1 MGAARISRVF
11 GAVNLGSFRVSA
23 MIMGLTEG
31 GELIVLGSSHRA
43 SAGLRRGYVTDSQAA
58 THAIREAIERAE
70 KDAGTGIESVW
81 VGCAGAGLASRI
93 SRVEIPINGRRI
105 EEEDVDHLL
114 VTARDTLDSDGRMV
128 LHAQPAHYSVDGP
141 HGVANPVGLYAEQ
154 LGVDVHVLLADGA
167 PIRNIITAVQS
178 AHLTVEG
185 VVAAPIASAHAAL
198 TPEERELG
206 TALIEIGGDVTNVAV
221 LRNGMVQAMRAI
233 PLGSGDITD
242 AIASTFGI
250 RRQHAQRLKCV
261 SGSALA
267 SPSDHREQV
276 PVDPDGDPRAGSV
289 NRADLVAVITEQL
302 GRLTDEIGKSLKA
315 MDFAGAKGGPAVL
328 TGGGAELA
336 GCAEFVQNALGRPV
350 RIGKPQTLRG
360 LPPAH
365 AAPGFSTLVG
375 LCLYA
380 AKDPVDIRTV
390 KAKYQTQT
398 RLSGL
403 GLVQRVW
410 RAARDY
416 F

>member
-1 MGAARISRVF
+1 MAAARIARVF

-31 GELIVLGSSHRA
+31 GEMIVLGSSHRA
-43 SAGLRRGYVTDSQAA
+43 SAGVRRGYVTDSQAA
-58 THAIREAIERAE
+58 THAIREAVERAE
-70 KDAGTGIESVW
+70 KEAGTAIESVW
-81 VGCAGAGLASRI
+81 VGCAGAGLASRV

-114 VTARDTLDSDGRMV
+114 VTARDTLEPDGRMV

-154 LGVDVHVLLADGA
+154 LGVDVHILLADGA

-206 TALIEIGGDVTNVAV
+206 TALIEIGSDVTNVAV

-242 AIASTFGI
+242 AIASRFGI

-276 PVDPDGDPRAGSV
+276 PVDPDDPRAGSI
-289 NRADLVAVITEQL
+289 NRADLVAVVTEQL
-302 GRLTDEIGKSLKA
+302 GRITDEAGKALKA
-315 MDFAGAKGGPAVL
+315 MDFAGARGGPAVL
-328 TGGGAELA
+328 TGGGAELP
-336 GCAEFVQNALGRPV
+336 GSAEFVQNALGRPV

-365 AAPGFSTLVG
+365 SSPGFSTLVG
-375 LCLYA
+375 LCTYA
-380 AKDPVDIRTV
+380 ARDPVDIRTV
-390 KAKYQTQT
+390 KAKYQSQT
-398 RLSGL
+398 RARGL
-403 GLVQRVW
+403 GLVNRVW
-410 RAARDY
+410 RAGRDY

>member
-1 MGAARISRVF
+1 MGTARISRVF

-43 SAGLRRGYVTDSQAA
+43 SAGVRRGYVTDSKAA
-58 THAIREAIERAE
+58 THAIREAVERAE

-93 SRVEIPINGRRI
+93 SRVEIPIHGRRI

-114 VTARDTLDSDGRMV
+114 VTARDTLEPDGRMV

-154 LGVDVHVLLADGA
+154 LGVDVHILLADGA

-185 VVAAPIASAHAAL
+185 VVAAPIASAHACL

-276 PVDPDGDPRAGSV
+276 PVDPDDPRIGSV
-289 NRADLVAVITEQL
+289 NRADLIAVITEQL
-302 GRLTDEIGKSLKA
+302 GRLTDEIGKALKA
-315 MDFAGAKGGPAVL
+315 MDFSGAKGGPAVL

-336 GCAEFVQNALGRPV
+336 GSAEFVQNALGRPV
-350 RIGKPQTLRG
+350 RIGKPQVLRG

-365 AAPGFSTLVG
+365 ATPGFSTLVG

-390 KAKYQTQT
+390 KAKYQSQT
-398 RLSGL
+398 RLGGL
-403 GLVQRVW
+403 GLVSRVW
-410 RAARDY
+410 RAGREY

>member
-1 MGAARISRVF
+1 MGAARIARVF
-11 GAVNLGSFRVSA
+11 GAVNLGSFRISA

-43 SAGLRRGYVTDSQAA
+43 SAGLRRGYVTDSKAA
-58 THAIREAIERAE
+58 THAIREAVERAE

-81 VGCAGAGLASRI
+81 IGCAGAGLASRI

-114 VTARDTLDSDGRMV
+114 VTARDTLQPDGRMV

-154 LGVDVHVLLADGA
+154 LGVDIHVLLADGA

-185 VVAAPIASAHAAL
+185 VVAAPIASAYAAL

-206 TALIEIGGDVTNVAV
+206 TALIEIGCDVTNVAV

-250 RRQHAQRLKCV
+250 RRHHAQRLKCV

-267 SPSDHREQV
+267 SPSDHREQL
-276 PVDPDGDPRAGSV
+276 PVDPEDPRAGTV

-302 GRLTDEIGKSLKA
+302 GRLTDEMGKSLKA
-315 MDFAGAKGGPAVL
+315 MDFSGAKGGPAVL

-336 GCAEFVQNALGRPV
+336 GSPEFVQNALGRPV

-365 AAPGFSTLVG
+365 ATPGFSTLVG
-375 LCLYA
+375 MCLYA

-390 KAKYQTQT
+390 KAKYQTST
-398 RLSGL
+398 RSSGL

>member
-1 MGAARISRVF
+1 MAAARIARVF

-31 GELIVLGSSHRA
+31 GEMIVLGSSHRA
-43 SAGLRRGYVTDSQAA
+43 SAGVRRGYVTDSQAA
-58 THAIREAIERAE
+58 THAIREAVERAE
-70 KDAGTGIESVW
+70 KDAGTAIESVW
-81 VGCAGAGLASRI
+81 VGCAGAGLGSRV

-114 VTARDTLDSDGRMV
+114 VTARDTLEPDGRMV

-154 LGVDVHVLLADGA
+154 LGVDVHILLADGA

-206 TALIEIGGDVTNVAV
+206 TALIEIGSDVTNVAV

-242 AIASTFGI
+242 AIASRFGI

-276 PVDPDGDPRAGSV
+276 PVDPDDPRAGSI
-289 NRADLVAVITEQL
+289 NRADLVAVVTEQL
-302 GRLTDEIGKSLKA
+302 GRITDEAGKALKA
-315 MDFAGAKGGPAVL
+315 MDFAGARGGPAVL
-328 TGGGAELA
+328 TGGGAELPRWTSAPLRPSTSRRRARA
-336 GCAEFVQNALGRPV
+336 GWAWSTGS
-350 RIGKPQTLRG
+350 G
-360 LPPAH
+360 
-365 AAPGFSTLVG
+365 APGATISDRP
-375 LCLYA
+375 A
-380 AKDPVDIRTV
+380 IEAQMRE
-390 KAKYQTQT
+390 
-398 RLSGL
+398 
-403 GLVQRVW
+403 
-410 RAARDY
+410 
-416 F
+416 

>member
-43 SAGLRRGYVTDSQAA
+43 SAGVRRGYVTDSKAA

-70 KDAGTGIESVW
+70 KDAGTGIQSVW
-81 VGCAGAGLASRI
+81 VGCAGAGLGSRI

-114 VTARDTLDSDGRMV
+114 VTARDTLQPDGRMV

-206 TALIEIGGDVTNVAV
+206 TALIEIGGDVTNVAED
-221 LRNGMVQAMRAI
+221 R
-233 PLGSGDITD
+233 
-242 AIASTFGI
+242 
-250 RRQHAQRLKCV
+250 K
-261 SGSALA
+261 
-267 SPSDHREQV
+267 
-276 PVDPDGDPRAGSV
+276 SV
-289 NRADLVAVITEQL
+289 V
-302 GRLTDEIGKSLKA
+302 
-315 MDFAGAKGGPAVL
+315 
-328 TGGGAELA
+328 
-336 GCAEFVQNALGRPV
+336 
-350 RIGKPQTLRG
+350 
-360 LPPAH
+360 
-365 AAPGFSTLVG
+365 
-375 LCLYA
+375 
-380 AKDPVDIRTV
+380 
-390 KAKYQTQT
+390 
-398 RLSGL
+398 
-403 GLVQRVW
+403 
-410 RAARDY
+410 
-416 F
+416 